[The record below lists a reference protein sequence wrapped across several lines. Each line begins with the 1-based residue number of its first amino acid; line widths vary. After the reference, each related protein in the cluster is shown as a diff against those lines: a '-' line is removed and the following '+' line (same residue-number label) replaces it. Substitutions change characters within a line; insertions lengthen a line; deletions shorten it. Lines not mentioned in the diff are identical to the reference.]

1 VKKRNVCRKKKN
13 VCGKQKRRLGG
24 MNENANLEKS
34 RRS

>member
-24 MNENANLEKS
+24 MNENANLEKR